1 MTVISEWGMLAGPWR
16 KFLYGARK
24 GNAVTLSKTLARL
37 RRDENAATAIEYAL
51 IAALIFVVIVS
62 AVNLLSRDMS
72 DMYNEISNAVTS
84 NT

>member
-1 MTVISEWGMLAGPWR
+1 MLAGPWR
-16 KFLYGARK
+16 KFFYGARE
-24 GNAVTLSKTLARL
+24 GSDMTLRKTLARL
-37 RRDENAATAIEYAL
+37 KRDENAATAIEYAL

-62 AVNLLSRDMS
+62 AINLLSKDMS